1 MTELLI
7 ALGVVILAFGLIWW
21 AITLI
26 PLPTPCGVVAHV
38 TLAAI
43 MVLVLVGYVL
53 PMVHM
58 PTVSDHPIRSASFDR

>member
-7 ALGVVILAFGLIWW
+7 ALGVAVLAFGLIWW

-26 PLPTPCGVVAHV
+26 PLPSPGGLVAHV
-38 TLAAI
+38 TLTAI

-53 PMVHM
+53 PIVHM
-58 PTVSDHPIRSASFDR
+58 PRMNDSTIRAASFAR